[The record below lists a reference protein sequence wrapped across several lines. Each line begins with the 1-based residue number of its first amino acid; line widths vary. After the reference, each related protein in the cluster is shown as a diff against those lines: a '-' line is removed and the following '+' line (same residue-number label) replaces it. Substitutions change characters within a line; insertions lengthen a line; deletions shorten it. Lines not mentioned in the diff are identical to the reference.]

1 MELRDYIERG
11 EKALG
16 TGKELALALGVK
28 PQHLSNAKAG
38 ARGLPDIASAKL
50 AQLIGVPEI
59 AVIAASEMVTAKDEK
74 AREFWRP
81 FAQNLSRAAGV
92 FMTLSGL
99 VMFSAAPKDANA
111 APVLEPVTMKVT
123 ESARNALPFSKT
135 RPNDLYYVKYDARFE
150 KWGGALES
158 PPLFLLADGRTQIAH
173 GDARSCVAANGFLQ
187 SQTSFNIDQQR
198 SSHIGVD
205 LVLALL
211 LKQEQ
216 HYCHVFRLICLQRAT
231 LVIA

>member
-1 MELRDYIERG
+1 MELRDYIEMG
-11 EKALG
+11 ITKAG
-16 TGKELALALGVK
+16 NVTELAKLLELRREN
-28 PQHLSNAKAG
+28 LSGAKG
-38 ARGLPDIASAKL
+38 GNRGLPDIASAKL

-99 VMFSAAPKDANA
+99 VMFSTAPKDANA

-150 KWGGALES
+150 EWGAHS
-158 PPLFLLADGRTQIAH
+158 STPHFLT
-173 GDARSCVAANGFLQ
+173 C
-187 SQTSFNIDQQR
+187 
-198 SSHIGVD
+198 
-205 LVLALL
+205 
-211 LKQEQ
+211 
-216 HYCHVFRLICLQRAT
+216 
-231 LVIA
+231 